1 MRLSS
6 LSPSGSAAMHRHLR
20 RRGLLR
26 VASHN
31 IMDGLFL
38 RGLLARYR
46 RHQRGPHAL
55 HALCIQE
62 AVPHA
67 PSAIAAALGRRFAVV
82 THSAAP
88 RLALIYDRSRL
99 RLRGLSVV
107 MLPMLSR
114 MHILQAL
121 YTRIEQRHAI
131 VGRFHWRG
139 VRRPRSKCG
148 LALANFHLDTAGD
161 NLNRA
166 AQLASLATA
175 IDASRP
181 ASVVA
186 CGDTNCF
193 SWDATVAE
201 AGLAR
206 MLAPLARRHGAR
218 DAHAMVAARPC
229 GPRPTHF
236 FARANE
242 PKLWHRLAVLFGTR
256 LGLDF
261 PRRYDVVAASP
272 QVLAAGT
279 VETPESDHDLVW
291 AALRPP
297 G

>member
-1 MRLSS
+1 ML
-6 LSPSGSAAMHRHLR
+6 HRHLR

-38 RGLLARYR
+38 RDLCASYR
-46 RHQRGPHAL
+46 RQQRGPHAL
-55 HALCIQE
+55 HALCLQE
-62 AVPHA
+62 VVPHA
-67 PSAIAAALGRRFAVV
+67 APAIAAALGRNFAVA

-107 MLPMLSR
+107 MLPLLTRMLTF
-114 MHILQAL
+114 QPL

-131 VGRFHWRG
+131 VGRFRWRG

-161 NLNRA
+161 NSNRA
-166 AQLASLATA
+166 TQLASLATA

-193 SWDATVAE
+193 SWDAAKAE

-206 MLAPLARRHGAR
+206 MLEPLARRHGAR
-218 DAHAMVAARPC
+218 DAHATIAQ
-229 GPRPTHF
+229 PTHF

-242 PKLWHRLAVLFGTR
+242 PKIWHRLAVFFGTKF
-256 LGLDF
+256 GLDF

-272 QVLAAGT
+272 QVQAAGM
-279 VETPESDHDLVW
+279 VDTPESDHDLVW